1 MRIERNFGENPDHF
15 FLSLSELD
23 FNPGP
28 SHNPTDPSLYRFRY
42 EPKYTM
48 RTKTKAL
55 SADKGP
61 GPDQKP
67 ADLDIYK
74 NRAPRYPMGLKT
86 KELKLDRIPAANAY
100 DTAEGKTK
108 VMIHYPAYSMRSKP
122 GGLSRDKK
130 PGPAE
135 YDLKHHIPFDRMP
148 AFSLRRKHSEY
159 VHVPIVPLDNC

>member
-1 MRIERNFGENPDHF
+1 
-15 FLSLSELD
+15 
-23 FNPGP
+23 
-28 SHNPTDPSLYRFRY
+28 
-42 EPKYTM
+42 M

-67 ADLDIYK
+67 ADLDVYK
-74 NRAPRYPMGLKT
+74 NRAPRYPMGLRT
-86 KELKLDRIPAANAY
+86 KDLKLDQIPAANAY
-100 DTAEGKTK
+100 DAADGKTK

-148 AFSLRRKHSEY
+148 AYSLRRKHSEY